1 MKSRNRPDKAD
12 PQSRQHDSRQVS
24 YQRPHRKASCYDHVS
39 VEHVKR
45 LLDGRVLDLWPQVQ
59 YPSRVTAS
67 ADSDKSTVWRVR
79 VPSSLDESARVAANR
94 RAVSL
99 STYIRDSVVRQ
110 LTIDG
115 GTGNAPQAA
124 PSHATKHRRF
134 TMVSLF
140 TGAGGLDVGLDATD
154 RFDLLATVEL
164 QETFCMSLR
173 RNQAKG
179 LLGTPDTRVI
189 QADLSTYTPQ
199 QLMTELGIKP
209 GELDVLVGGPPCQS
223 FSTAGRRAG
232 VQDPRGQLI
241 WSYIDFVRELRPK
254 VFLMENVRGLLS
266 AALKHRPIA
275 QRPSHGGTRLRP
287 EEQPGSVFDL
297 WLSDVLDIG
306 HGEYRVDT
314 FEVNAVNYGAPQLR
328 ERVLVFGNRLDRV
341 TPYLAPTHAQD
352 DEELPPYRTLRAALD
367 GLKESRP
374 VLLDFSPRKKAFLD
388 LVPPGGNW
396 RSLPDEVA
404 RESMG
409 RAYYAKGG
417 RSGWWRR
424 LSWDLPS
431 PTITTMPNHSS
442 TSMCHPEETRVL
454 SVAECARAQEFPDGW
469 EFLGSVAE
477 QMKQVGNA
485 VPTRLGKVAGEAIL
499 RILEDESLG
508 SSDTARATQ
517 TYIKSHVRT
526 RRWWQDGHA
535 VIYG

>member
-1 MKSRNRPDKAD
+1 M
-12 PQSRQHDSRQVS
+12 
-24 YQRPHRKASCYDHVS
+24 
-39 VEHVKR
+39 
-45 LLDGRVLDLWPQVQ
+45 Q
-59 YPSRVTAS
+59 YPLLMANS
-67 ADSDKSTVWRVR
+67 ADSDKSTMWRVR
-79 VPSSLDESARVAANR
+79 VPSSLDESARVAADR

-99 STYIRDSVVRQ
+99 STFIRDSVASQ
-110 LTIDG
+110 LTLNG
-115 GTGNAPQAA
+115 GTGNASQAA
-124 PSHATKHRRF
+124 PSRAPKPQRL

-140 TGAGGLDVGLDATD
+140 TGAGGLDVGLDATG

-164 QETFCMSLR
+164 QETFCKSLR

-199 QLMTELGIKP
+199 QLMAELGIEP

-241 WSYIDFVRELRPK
+241 WSYLNFVRELRPK

-266 AALKHRPIA
+266 AALEHRPIA
-275 QRPSHGGTRLRP
+275 QRPSNGGMLLRP

-297 WLSDVLDIG
+297 WLSDALDIG
-306 HGEYRVDT
+306 DGEYRVDT

-341 TPYLAPTHAQD
+341 TPYLAPTHAQN
-352 DEELPPYRTLRAALD
+352 DEELPPYRTLRTALD
-367 GLKESRP
+367 GLKEACP

-404 RESMG
+404 SESMG
-409 RAYYAKGG
+409 RAFHAKGG

-454 SVAECARAQEFPDGW
+454 SVAECARTQEFPDEW

-485 VPTRLGKVAGEAIL
+485 VPTRLGRVAGEAIV
-499 RILEDESLG
+499 RIIEDESLG
-508 SSDTARATQ
+508 SDDTPRATQ
-517 TYIKSHVRT
+517 TYVKSHVRT
-526 RRWWQDGHA
+526 RRWWHDGHA
-535 VIYG
+535 VIQV

>member
-1 MKSRNRPDKAD
+1 MTT
-12 PQSRQHDSRQVS
+12 
-24 YQRPHRKASCYDHVS
+24 
-39 VEHVKR
+39 
-45 LLDGRVLDLWPQVQ
+45 L
-59 YPSRVTAS
+59 
-67 ADSDKSTVWRVR
+67 ADSGKSTVWRVR
-79 VPSSLDESARVAANR
+79 VPSSLDESARLAADR
-94 RAVSL
+94 RAMSL
-99 STYIRDSVVRQ
+99 SQFIRDSVGRQ
-110 LTIDG
+110 LTVDVGADG
-115 GTGNAPQAA
+115 VLQATPKQQA
-124 PSHATKHRRF
+124 KKHRF

-140 TGAGGLDVGLDATD
+140 TGAGGLDVGLAATD

-164 QETFCMSLR
+164 QETFCKSLR
-173 RNQAKG
+173 RNQEKG
-179 LLGTPDTRVI
+179 LFGTPDTRIV

-199 QLMTELGIKP
+199 ELMASLGIEP

-223 FSTAGRRAG
+223 FSTAGRRGG

-241 WSYIDFVRELRPK
+241 WNYLDFVRELRPK

-266 AALKHRPIA
+266 AALEHRPIA
-275 QRPSHGGTRLRP
+275 QRPSSGGAPLRP

-297 WLSDVLDIG
+297 WLSDALDIG
-306 HGEYRVDT
+306 DGEYRVDT

-341 TPYLAPTHAQD
+341 TPFLAPTHAHDQED
-352 DEELPPYRTLRAALD
+352 LAPYRTLREALD
-367 GLKESRP
+367 GLEESDP
-374 VLLDFSPRKKAFLD
+374 VMLDFSPRKKSYLN
-388 LVPPGGNW
+388 LVPTGGNW
-396 RSLPDEVA
+396 RSLPDDVA

-442 TSMCHPEETRVL
+442 TSMCHPEATRVL
-454 SVAECARAQEFPDGW
+454 SVAECARVQEFPDGW
-469 EFLGSVAE
+469 EFLGTVSE

-485 VPTRLGKVAGEAIL
+485 VPARLGSVAGEALIRL
-499 RILEDESLG
+499 IDDPSLDCED
-508 SSDTARATQ
+508 APRATQ

-535 VIYG
+535 VLQS